1 MKDIPVEEYK
11 IDGKPVEQ
19 YWTEKIAKH
28 LVGKKI
34 VKVEYFPKDMM
45 EDMMWHSRPITLHL
59 DDGSIIAPQKDDEG
73 NDGGAMLTTFK
84 DLGTIPV
91 IS

>member
-1 MKDIPVEEYK
+1 MSEIK

-19 YWTEKIAKH
+19 YWTELTEKH

-45 EDMMWHSRPITLHL
+45 EDMMWSSRPITIHL
-59 DDGSIIAPQKDDEG
+59 EDGNIITPQMDDEG
-73 NDGGAMLTTFK
+73 NNGGAMLTTFE

-91 IS
+91 I

>member
-1 MKDIPVEEYK
+1 MSEIK

-19 YWTEKIAKH
+19 YLTELTAKH

-45 EDMMWHSRPITLHL
+45 EDMMWHSRPIAIHL
-59 DDGSIIAPQKDDEG
+59 EDGNIITPQMDDEG
-73 NDGGAMLTTFK
+73 NDGGAMLTTFE

-91 IS
+91 I

>member
-1 MKDIPVEEYK
+1 MKKEKYNWQRSKADIEK
-11 IDGKPVEQ
+11 
-19 YWTEKIAKH
+19 YWTELTAKH

-45 EDMMWHSRPITLHL
+45 EDMMWHSRPITIHL
-59 DDGSIIAPQKDDEG
+59 EDGNIITPQMDDEG
-73 NDGGAMLTTFK
+73 NDGGAMLTTFE

-91 IS
+91 I

>member
-1 MKDIPVEEYK
+1 MSEIKIQGRSVEEY
-11 IDGKPVEQ
+11 
-19 YWTEKIAKH
+19 WTDLTAKH

-45 EDMMWHSRPITLHL
+45 EDMMWNSRPIAIHL
-59 DDGSIIAPQKDDEG
+59 EDGNIITPQMDDEG
-73 NDGGAMLTTFK
+73 NDGGAMLTTFE

-91 IS
+91 I

>member
-1 MKDIPVEEYK
+1 MSEIKL
-11 IDGKPVEQ
+11 DGKPVEQ
-19 YWTEKIAKH
+19 YWTEKTAKH

-45 EDMMWHSRPITLHL
+45 EDMMWHSRPIAIHL
-59 DDGSIIAPQKDDEG
+59 EDGNIITPQMDDEG
-73 NDGGAMLTTFK
+73 NDGGAMLTTFE

-91 IS
+91 I

>member
-1 MKDIPVEEYK
+1 MSEIK

-19 YWTEKIAKH
+19 YWTELTAKH

-45 EDMMWHSRPITLHL
+45 EDMMWSSRPITIHL
-59 DDGSIIAPQKDDEG
+59 EDGAILVPQMDDEG
-73 NDGGAMLTTFK
+73 NNGGAMLTTFE

-91 IS
+91 I